1 MWISNLALNDFR
13 SYSSAVLEFTPGV
26 TIFIGENGQG
36 KTNLVEAIAYLATF
50 SSHRVAADAALVR
63 QGGPAAVVRAKA
75 HDGDHETMLEIEIL
89 AGRANR
95 ARLNRGNAKPR
106 DILGIVR
113 AVVFAPE
120 DLQLVS
126 GDPGSRR
133 RFLDETAIQ
142 QRPRMA
148 GIRAEYDKVLRHRT
162 ALLKSSSAARRR
174 GQPIDEIS
182 FSVWDERLADL
193 GSQIITHRAE
203 IVRSLR
209 PHVAQT
215 YADIAPGRG
224 TAHVV
229 YQANID
235 DESAAIPTAQ
245 DLDGDGYGALDE
257 IEAGLLDV
265 DGVRKRLSARISQVK
280 DREIDRGVNLVGPH
294 RDDLVLGLGTLPA
307 KGFASHGETWS
318 YALSLRLAEW
328 QLLRGDSSDP
338 ILILDD
344 VFAELDSRRRA
355 ALAGIV
361 RDTEQVFITAAVGD
375 DVPEELGGN
384 RFYVRDGSVSPDGR

>member
-13 SYSSAVLEFTPGV
+13 SYPSAVLEFTPGV
-26 TIFIGENGQG
+26 TIFVGENGQG
-36 KTNLVEAIAYLATF
+36 KTNLVEAIAYLSTF

-63 QGGPAAVVRAKA
+63 QGGPAAVIRAKA
-75 HDGDHETMLEIEIL
+75 HDGEHETMLEIEIF
-89 AGRANR
+89 AGKANR

-106 DILGIVR
+106 DLLGIVR

-120 DLQLVS
+120 DLQLIS
-126 GDPGSRR
+126 ADPGGRR

-148 GIRAEYDKVLRHRT
+148 GIRAEYDKVLKHRT

-182 FSVWDERLADL
+182 FSVWDERLAEL

-203 IVRSLR
+203 IVRTLR
-209 PHVAQT
+209 PHVART
-215 YADIAPGRG
+215 YGAIAPGRG

-235 DESAAIPTAQ
+235 DESAAIPSAH
-245 DLDGDGYGALDE
+245 DLDRDGYAALDKLE
-257 IEAGLLDV
+257 ERLLDV
-265 DGVRKRLSARISQVK
+265 DGVRQRLEDRISEVK
-280 DREIDRGVNLVGPH
+280 AREIDRGVNLVGPH

-328 QLLRGDSSDP
+328 ELLRGDSTDP

-355 ALAGIV
+355 ALAEMV

-375 DVPEELGGN
+375 DVPDELGGK
-384 RFYVRDGSVSPDGR
+384 RFQVHDGEVTP

>member
-13 SYSSAVLEFTPGV
+13 AYPSAVLEFSPGV
-26 TIFIGENGQG
+26 TIFVGENGQG

-63 QGGPAAVVRAKA
+63 QGGPAAVIRAKA
-75 HDGDHETMLEIEIL
+75 HDGQHETMLEIEIL

-95 ARLNRGNAKPR
+95 ARLNRGNAKPK
-106 DILGIVR
+106 DLLGIVR

-120 DLQLVS
+120 DLQLIS
-126 GDPGSRR
+126 GDPGIRR

-148 GIRAEYDKVLRHRT
+148 GVRAEYDKVLKHRT
-162 ALLKSSSAARRR
+162 ALLKASSAARRR
-174 GQPIDEIS
+174 GQAIDEIS
-182 FSVWDERLADL
+182 FAVWDEKLADL
-193 GSQIITHRAE
+193 GSQIIAHRAE
-203 IVRSLR
+203 IVRTLR
-209 PHVAQT
+209 PHAARF
-215 YADIAPGRG
+215 YSEIAPGRG

-235 DESAAIPTAQ
+235 AESADIPSAD
-245 DLDGDGYGALDE
+245 DLDREGYGALDT
-257 IEAGLLDV
+257 IEESLLDV
-265 DGVRKRLSARISQVK
+265 DGVRDRLSARIAELK

-328 QLLRGDSSDP
+328 ALLRGDSSDP

-344 VFAELDSRRRA
+344 VFAELDTRRRS
-355 ALAGIV
+355 ALAEIV
-361 RDTEQVFITAAVGD
+361 RDTEQVFITAAVGND
-375 DVPEELGGN
+375 IPSELGGA
-384 RFYVRDGSVSPDGR
+384 RFTVHEGSVSRDDR